1 MSFLSSSFVGFFAV
15 VLAVYWALPSRRAQ
29 NVLLLAASLVFYG
42 WIHPW
47 FLVPLLF
54 SATVDFVAAQAIE
67 TRPESRRAWLAA
79 SVVTNLGLLAFFK
92 YQGFFVESV
101 QVALAAV
108 GVDASLPTLRW
119 MVPLGISFFTFQS
132 LGYTVA
138 VYRGEARAR
147 RDPIDFYLYATF
159 FPQLVAGPIHEPE
172 FLLPQLERPRQLR
185 IEALVG
191 GLTLALWGAVKKVVV
206 ADRIAADVDAIFSAP
221 EPAFPL
227 VVVGSVAFGVQLFA
241 DFSGYTDIAR
251 GVARMLGVELA
262 RNFDLPFVAV
272 TTPSFWRRWHI
283 SLSRW
288 VGKVLYEP
296 LVQAGPR
303 SPTRVATALMVT
315 FLVLGLWH
323 GASWTFVAL
332 GLFQGV
338 AAVVY
343 TFTWPLVPAAVR
355 RSPVFLAAAWLV
367 HVGLVLVPSGI
378 LFREV
383 SLARVAGHLAR
394 AGAPVPPIDAALAW
408 GTLGSTVAFAAFVAA
423 GSGVAR
429 WAGERASR
437 PWTLPLHLL
446 AWLAAAALVEA
457 MERPLLREFVYFRF

>member
-1 MSFLSSSFVGFFAV
+1 MSFLSSTFVVFLAI
-15 VLAVYWALPSRRAQ
+15 VLVTYWALPSHRAQ
-29 NVLLLAASLVFYG
+29 NVLLLGASLVFYG

-47 FLVPLLF
+47 FLLPLLF

-67 TRPESRRAWLAA
+67 AGRGRRRAWLLA

-101 QVALAAV
+101 QAALGAV
-108 GVDASLPTLRW
+108 GLQVSLPTLRW

-147 RDPIDFYLYATF
+147 RDPVDFYLYATF

-172 FLLPQLERPRQLR
+172 YLLPQLERPRVLR
-185 IEALVG
+185 VEALVG
-191 GLTLALWGAVKKVVV
+191 GASLAAWGAVKKVAV
-206 ADRIAADVDAIFSAP
+206 ADRVAADVDAIFSSP
-221 EPAFPL
+221 EPAFAL
-227 VVVGSVAFGVQLFA
+227 VLVGSVAFGVQLFA

-251 GVARMLGVELA
+251 GVARMLGVDLA

-288 VGKVLYEP
+288 VGKILYEP

-303 SPTRVATALMVT
+303 SPGRVAGALMVT

-323 GASWTFVAL
+323 GASWTFLAL

-338 AAVVY
+338 AAIAY
-343 TFTWPLVPAAVR
+343 TFVWPLIPAAVR
-355 RSPVFLAAAWLV
+355 RNPVFLVTAWLV
-367 HVGLVLVPSGI
+367 HVGLVLVPSGV

-383 SLARVAGHLAR
+383 SLERVLGHVAR
-394 AGAPVPPIDAALAW
+394 ASVPLSEIDAALAW
-408 GTLGSTVAFAAFVAA
+408 GTLGSTAAFAAFVAA
-423 GSGVAR
+423 GSVVGRLV
-429 WAGERASR
+429 GERASR
-437 PWTLPLHLL
+437 PWALPLHVLG
-446 AWLAAAALVEA
+446 WLAAAALVEA
-457 MERPLLREFVYFRF
+457 MERPLIREFVYFRF